1 MREEAP
7 ALNRL
12 TESELLN
19 LDRNNSKY
27 GVISQT
33 RYLQS
38 KKQEV
43 TLDTERFERDP
54 LTPGRPQPRSI
65 EQRVIAEQFHLMYS
79 SVLFSG
85 LTNAQCDEVLSWS
98 RLKRFARNEMI
109 FLQGEPFNKLVMIQ
123 SGMVKVTQTS
133 LSGQEVILRVIRAS
147 DTVGLHAD
155 SSVFTHACSACAME
169 SSKAFVW
176 EYRDFRSIEARY
188 PRITSNIHNILSG
201 RLVELEKMF
210 SEIATGTAAQRLG
223 LTLLRLLDRVGE
235 SNSDGV
241 TLSLRREELSQMTGL
256 TVFTISRALAKW
268 ARSGLVVPRREAILV
283 QDLGRFR
290 SELCLGGPNES
301 GLGSQPPEHVM

>member
-1 MREEAP
+1 M
-7 ALNRL
+7 
-12 TESELLN
+12 
-19 LDRNNSKY
+19 
-27 GVISQT
+27 
-33 RYLQS
+33 
-38 KKQEV
+38 
-43 TLDTERFERDP
+43 DTERFEREP
-54 LTPGRPQPRSI
+54 LSAGRPQPRSI
-65 EQRVIAEQFHLMYS
+65 EQRAVSEQFQLMHS
-79 SVLFSG
+79 SALFAG
-85 LTNAQCDEVLSWS
+85 LSNAECNDILSWS
-98 RLKRFARNEMI
+98 RLKRFARNEML

-133 LSGQEVILRVIRAS
+133 LSGQEVILRVIRAR

-169 SSKAFVW
+169 NTKAFVW
-176 EYRDFRSIEARY
+176 EYREFRAIEARY
-188 PRITSNIHNILSG
+188 PRITANIHDILSG

-235 SNSDGV
+235 TSEDGV

-268 ARSGLVVPRREAILV
+268 ARTGLVVPRREAILV

-290 SELCLGGPNES
+290 SELNSVNRESVVLGNP
-301 GLGSQPPEHVM
+301 QPGHLM

>member
-1 MREEAP
+1 M
-7 ALNRL
+7 
-12 TESELLN
+12 
-19 LDRNNSKY
+19 
-27 GVISQT
+27 
-33 RYLQS
+33 
-38 KKQEV
+38 
-43 TLDTERFERDP
+43 DTERFERNS
-54 LTPGRPQPRSI
+54 LTQGRPQPRST
-65 EQRVIAEQFHLMYS
+65 EQRAAAEQFHLMHCS
-79 SVLFSG
+79 PLFSG
-85 LTNAQCDEVLSWS
+85 LSHAQCDEVLSWS

-109 FLQGEPFNKLVMIQ
+109 FLQGEPFNKLVMVQ

-133 LSGQEVILRVIRAS
+133 LSGQEVILRVIRS
-147 DTVGLHAD
+147 LDTVGLHAD

-169 SSKAFVW
+169 NSKAFVW
-176 EYRDFRSIEARY
+176 DYRDFRTIEARY

-235 SNSDGV
+235 TSGDGV
-241 TLSLRREELSQMTGL
+241 TLCLRREELSQMTGL

-290 SELCLGGPNES
+290 NELNSSRQEAALLQDSPHER
-301 GLGSQPPEHVM
+301 LM